1 MTNLITRL
9 RSLLPLTLVGGAF
22 VVDPAFLAD
31 AEGWQRAALMVAAA
45 VASALWQWFDTN
57 DDGNVTLDEVRDRLN
72 SANSPAWVALVAL
85 TLTLAA
91 CGGAPV
97 IGVDVFVNGE
107 ASAAVEL
114 RDTGLPALVVE
125 AEGSGGASVDFD
137 PATMD
142 ASVEADA
149 GVCARARFGPWS
161 LLSETCAG
169 TGE

>member
-1 MTNLITRL
+1 MNLITRL

-31 AEGWQRAALMVAAA
+31 AEGWQRAAIMVAAA

-57 DDGNVTLDEVRDRLN
+57 DDGNVTLDEVRERL
-72 SANSPAWVALVAL
+72 SSPAWVAVAAL
-85 TLTLAA
+85 ALTLAA

-97 IGVDVFVNGE
+97 IGVDVYVNGE

-114 RDTGLPALVVE
+114 RDTGLPALIVE
-125 AEGSGGASVDFD
+125 TEGSGGAHIDFD
-137 PATMD
+137 PATLD